1 MNEKLKRILK
11 RKAEIRAKL
20 QANVE
25 GTIELTEEDIKA
37 LQGELEDLNKEEEAA
52 VEEAE
57 QEEQRNRANGMTDIV
72 NRGNSGN
79 SLRKILQPGEEPEE
93 TQERTITKEE
103 MKKRGKELKEQ
114 RAITVGSSEIALK
127 KHTAEGVNKTFNE
140 VSTLVDLVKVVPLNG
155 GETYERGYV
164 VSHGEGG
171 DKDEDGNY
179 KDAETKFAYATINKQ
194 EVTAYQEQP
203 KAIKKLAD
211 EDYSRE
217 VIDGVGIAIRKKLS
231 KDIMTGPGTNG
242 KIQGI
247 FTNPPKF
254 AIDSKTDLEISKIDE
269 DTLDDIVY
277 SYGGEEDV
285 QNDAC
290 LILNKL
296 DLKAFKKVRYPDGKK
311 VYDIVSKGNTGT
323 IDGVPYVLNSAC
335 NPLSGKN
342 TEVGKYCMA
351 YGSLSNYELAVF
363 SDIEVEE
370 SNDYKF
376 KQGQIAHRGEGFFG
390 GNVTAYNGF
399 IRVKKAAV
407 ATVEETKPNTNQDDA
422 GEI

>member
-20 QANVE
+20 TANVE
-25 GTIELTEEDIKA
+25 GTVELTEEEISA
-37 LQGELEDLNKEEEAA
+37 LNGELEQLNQEEEAV

-57 QEEQRNRANGMTDIV
+57 QEEKRSKAAAMTDAI
-72 NRGNSGN
+72 NGKGGTIN
-79 SLRKILQPGEEPEE
+79 LRRIYKPGEIEE
-93 TQERTITKEE
+93 AEERTITKEE

-114 RAITVGSSEIALK
+114 RAITIGASEIALK

-140 VSTLVDLVKVVPLNG
+140 VSTLVDLVKIVPLNG

-171 DKDEDGNY
+171 DKDENGNY
-179 KDAETKFAYATINKQ
+179 KETETVFNYATITKQ

-211 EDYSRE
+211 EDYSQE
-217 VIDGVGIAIRKKLS
+217 VIDGIGIAIRKKLS
-231 KDIMTGPGTNG
+231 KDILIGDGTDG
-242 KIQGI
+242 KIRGI
-247 FTNPPKF
+247 FTNPTKF
-254 AIDSKTDLEISKIDE
+254 AIKSDTDIEIEAINE
-269 DTLDDIVY
+269 DTLDEITY

-311 VYDIVSKGNTGT
+311 VYEIISKGNTGT

-335 NPLSGKN
+335 NALSDKN
-342 TEVGKYCMA
+342 TAEGKYCMA

-376 KQGQIAHRGEGFFG
+376 KQGQIAHRGDAFFG
-390 GNVTAYNGF
+390 GNVTAHNGF
-399 IRVKKAAV
+399 IRVKKTAPV
-407 ATVEETKPNTNQDDA
+407 KQTIDNA